1 MSQEHSFTIKEETGR
16 LDKVLSE
23 LMPTVTRSH
32 IQQWIKEGQVTVN
45 EENVKANY
53 KVQPGDTIFI
63 VEPELV
69 SLEVIAEDIPI
80 EIVYQDEDVVVV
92 NKPQGMVVHPSAGH
106 QTGTLVNAL
115 MYHIKDLSGINGTIR
130 PGIVHRID
138 KDTSGLLM
146 VAKNDTAHEK
156 LAAQLKDKSSLRE
169 YVALVHGV
177 IPHEKGTIDA
187 PLGRSKQDRKKQD
200 IIDDGR
206 AAVTHFVVLERF
218 RDFTLVSLKLETGRT
233 HQIRVHMKYI
243 GYPLAG
249 DPVYG
254 PRKTLEGKGQFL
266 HAKTLGFKHPT
277 SGEFLT
283 FEAPLPKLFEDT
295 LTKLRND

>member
-1 MSQEHSFTIKEETGR
+1 MVQEHNFTIKEKTGR

-23 LMPTVTRSH
+23 LMPSFTRSH
-32 IQQWIKEGQVTVN
+32 IQQWIKEGHVTVN
-45 EENVKANY
+45 GETLKANY
-53 KVQPGDTIFI
+53 KVQTEDHIHI
-63 VEPELV
+63 IEPELV
-69 SLEVIAEDIPI
+69 SLEVLAEDIPI

-115 MYHIKDLSGINGTIR
+115 MYHINDLSGINGTIR

-146 VAKNDTAHEK
+146 VAKNDAAHEK
-156 LAAQLKDKSSLRE
+156 LAAQLKDKTSLRE

-206 AAVTHFVVLERF
+206 AAVTHFRVLERF
-218 RDFTLVSLKLETGRT
+218 KDFTLVSLKLETGRT

-277 SGEFLT
+277 TEEFLT

-295 LTKLRND
+295 LTKLRQD

>member
-1 MSQEHSFTIKEETGR
+1 MVQEHNFTIKEKTGR

-23 LMPTVTRSH
+23 LMPSVTRSH
-32 IQQWIKEGQVTVN
+32 IQQWIKEGHVTVN
-45 EENVKANY
+45 GETLKANY
-53 KVQPGDTIFI
+53 KVQTEDHIHI
-63 VEPELV
+63 IEPELV
-69 SLEVIAEDIPI
+69 SLEVLAEDIPI

-115 MYHIKDLSGINGTIR
+115 MYHINDLSGINGTIR

-146 VAKNDTAHEK
+146 VAKNDAAHEK
-156 LAAQLKDKSSLRE
+156 LAAQLKDKTSLRE

-206 AAVTHFVVLERF
+206 AAVTHFRVLERF
-218 RDFTLVSLKLETGRT
+218 KDFTLVSLKLETGRT

-277 SGEFLT
+277 TEGFLT

-295 LTKLRND
+295 LTKLRQD